1 MSYVLLP
8 AAKAHLLVFH
18 DMDDTLIQQ
27 NIDAAEAHAATVMNR
42 PRIEDNP
49 RVSWQHNLC
58 PEDVV
63 SEDVVPR
70 SVVQA
75 ILLFVGDFYEN
86 RTQQVVGTIIATN
99 PSAENLLWPY
109 RLGMGI

>member
-1 MSYVLLP
+1 MSYVTLLE
-8 AAKAHLLVFH
+8 AKAHLLVFH
-18 DMDDTLIQQ
+18 DMDDVLIQQ
-27 NIDAAEAHAATVMNR
+27 NIDAAEVHCASIMNR

-58 PEDVV
+58 IEDRT
-63 SEDVVPR
+63 SEDMVPR

-99 PSAENLLWPY
+99 PSAENLLWPT
-109 RLGMGI
+109 RIGMGI